1 MMKNSDYMKNKKIAT
16 KMLIANNEEGKLA
29 KYANAP
35 YFKKKDKKAAAF
47 LQKHPIPEKF
57 LK

>member
-1 MMKNSDYMKNKKIAT
+1 MADMKNKKT
-16 KMLIANNEEGKLA
+16 TSKPLTDSSENEKLA

-47 LQKHPIPEKF
+47 LQKHPIPAKF